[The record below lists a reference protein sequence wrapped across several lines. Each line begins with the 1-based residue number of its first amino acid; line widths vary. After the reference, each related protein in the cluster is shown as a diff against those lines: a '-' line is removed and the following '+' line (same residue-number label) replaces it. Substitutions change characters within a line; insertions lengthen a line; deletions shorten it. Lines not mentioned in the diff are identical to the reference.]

1 MFGGQ
6 LMVEMWSYRLVCGG
20 NVVVERGS
28 WVVYKWNFGGYDFF
42 LQKFLKWA
50 VVVVEK
56 SI

>member
-6 LMVEMWSYRLVCGG
+6 LMVEMWSYWLVCGG
-20 NVVVERGS
+20 NVVVERGA

-42 LQKFLKWA
+42 LQKFSKWA